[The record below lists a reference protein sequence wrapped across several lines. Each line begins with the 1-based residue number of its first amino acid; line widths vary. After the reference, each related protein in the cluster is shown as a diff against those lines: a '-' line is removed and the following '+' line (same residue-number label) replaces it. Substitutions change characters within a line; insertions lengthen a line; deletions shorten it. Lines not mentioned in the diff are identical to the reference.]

1 MLDEGWMEVDFL
13 AGISAKIGQRQPN
26 ADLKSQ
32 FSEFMTEW
40 KTGNEVIDPF
50 KIVVADLSSMLSGVQ
65 HWLTGIDVGIRTT
78 VTRRRQDM
86 EREIFAKVEQR
97 VVEEIIPSM
106 ESFEKVANE
115 VGEAGV
121 AVHKSYVRRQLHPI
135 VLCSPFLFR
144 TFTKPLGYA
153 GDYEMMNMML
163 RDPYEGSSAFAKIL
177 NYALLNTEPVV
188 DGARIENMRRR
199 LKLGFC
205 IRLLATHVRLVT

>member
-1 MLDEGWMEVDFL
+1 
-13 AGISAKIGQRQPN
+13 
-26 ADLKSQ
+26 
-32 FSEFMTEW
+32 
-40 KTGNEVIDPF
+40 
-50 KIVVADLSSMLSGVQ
+50 
-65 HWLTGIDVGIRTT
+65 
-78 VTRRRQDM
+78 
-86 EREIFAKVEQR
+86 
-97 VVEEIIPSM
+97 M

>member
-13 AGISAKIGQRQPN
+13 AGISAEIGQRQPN

-115 VGEAGV
+115 AGEAGV

>member
-1 MLDEGWMEVDFL
+1 MEVDFL

-97 VVEEIIPSM
+97 VVE
-106 ESFEKVANE
+106 
-115 VGEAGV
+115 
-121 AVHKSYVRRQLHPI
+121 
-135 VLCSPFLFR
+135 
-144 TFTKPLGYA
+144 
-153 GDYEMMNMML
+153 
-163 RDPYEGSSAFAKIL
+163 
-177 NYALLNTEPVV
+177 
-188 DGARIENMRRR
+188 
-199 LKLGFC
+199 
-205 IRLLATHVRLVT
+205 

>member
-13 AGISAKIGQRQPN
+13 AGISAEIGQRQPN

-32 FSEFMTEW
+32 FSELMTEW

>member
-13 AGISAKIGQRQPN
+13 AGISAEIGQRQPN

-106 ESFEKVANE
+106 ESFENVANE